1 MNKLNK
7 HQEEAIR
14 KASITPQQILE
25 NIDGLN
31 EEIEESWNQEL
42 AKEEAEKDKTLKIPE
57 KPIQMK
63 DMNKPMEITKMDLF
77 EPLENDLEAEAK
89 AAEELLR
96 KQREAAKAKAAE
108 KQSEST
114 EEEEEKLDPEE
125 RQRKAIMDLLGK
137 VKGAPNEQQIARLK
151 EQYGKNG
158 VHVLALGEDDVYIF
172 TYLRRG
178 QWQQIQKVVQAA
190 ANSDV
195 NQNPDELLKEKVIQY
210 TVLWPKGVSS
220 PEFLY
225 NSRAGIVDTLYQSIL
240 LNSYFLSPQQSMML
254 TAQL

>member
-114 EEEEEKLDPEE
+114 EEEEEKLDP
-125 RQRKAIMDLLGK
+125 
-137 VKGAPNEQQIARLK
+137 
-151 EQYGKNG
+151 
-158 VHVLALGEDDVYIF
+158 
-172 TYLRRG
+172 
-178 QWQQIQKVVQAA
+178 
-190 ANSDV
+190 
-195 NQNPDELLKEKVIQY
+195 
-210 TVLWPKGVSS
+210 
-220 PEFLY
+220 FL
-225 NSRAGIVDTLYQSIL
+225 
-240 LNSYFLSPQQSMML
+240 LSP
-254 TAQL
+254 